1 MRHRVFGRRLKR
13 DSDHRKALLRNL
25 ASSLILNGELE
36 TTEIKAKF
44 VRPFIEK
51 LVTRAKVQNFT
62 NISKVRK
69 SITSQI
75 VVRKLF
81 EEAGSK
87 FLNRPGGY
95 TRIVKLDFRKGDR
108 APMARIEWAVDKPVP
123 QAITQKPK
131 AKKKK
136 EENA

>member
-108 APMARIEWAVDKPVP
+108 APMARIEWTVDKPVS
-123 QAITQKPK
+123 QAV
-131 AKKKK
+131 KKKK

>member
-95 TRIVKLDFRKGDR
+95 TRIVKLGTRSGD
-108 APMARIEWAVDKPVP
+108 AAEMVILEFVDPVP
-123 QAITQKPK
+123 ELKKPK
-131 AKKKK
+131 
-136 EENA
+136 